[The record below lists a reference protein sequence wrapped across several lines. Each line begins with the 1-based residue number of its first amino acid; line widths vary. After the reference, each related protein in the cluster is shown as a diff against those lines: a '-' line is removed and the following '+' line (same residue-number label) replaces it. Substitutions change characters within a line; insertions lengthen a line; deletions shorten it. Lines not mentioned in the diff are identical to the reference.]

1 MYIMNITDDNNDTN
15 ILDDNNCDI
24 DIIIHVLLISIP
36 CGISF
41 LCLISIM
48 VYTLVKPLINK

>member
-1 MYIMNITDDNNDTN
+1 MNITDDNNDTN
-15 ILDDNNCDI
+15 ILDDNNCDT
-24 DIIIHVLLISIP
+24 DIIIPVLLFSIP

>member
-1 MYIMNITDDNNDTN
+1 MNITDDNNDTN

-48 VYTLVKPLINK
+48 VYTLVKPLINN